1 MELKNKLKELR
12 VTHGMTQEAVAD
24 HLGVSSQTVSKW
36 ERGLLSPDIAL
47 LPKIALLFKCS
58 IDSLFDMEL
67 VWSIE
72 HRKEFGE
79 RIQAL
84 HEKKDWEGVY
94 QAWICEIELNPD
106 HYGNYA
112 DVMLHVYRK
121 KLYDKDRVEKMIS
134 LAEHAEKCCTDD
146 DKRNEIYRIMLQLCS
161 ESKDPAIR
169 EKGKYYYKKL
179 PSLRHSREAYAK
191 FVMDGEEYRAQ
202 VLKNIIY
209 TIDLAECSVRQL
221 ILPDMPP
228 QEKLFYYQKAATL
241 LETVLDGKYAGFY
254 DPPLISNYTEIARI
268 YIQLGQTD
276 MAEEYINRII
286 ATLEKHMIESEKEK
300 KSKILYST
308 ALQNIVPTEQI
319 CKKLLQNIV
328 NISEFGEFKDKI
340 SALKSRYEKYISQP
354 SVQHTL
360 NII

>member
-1 MELKNKLKELR
+1 MELKSKLKELR
-12 VTHGMTQEAVAD
+12 ISRNMTQEAVAD

-58 IDSLFDMEL
+58 IDSLFDMDL

-79 RIQAL
+79 KIHAL

-94 QAWICEIELNPD
+94 QAWIREIELNPD

-146 DKRNEIYRIMLQLCS
+146 DKRNEIYRIMLQICS
-161 ESKDPAIR
+161 ESKDPGIR

-179 PSLRHSREAYAK
+179 PSLRHSREVYAK
-191 FVMDGEEYRAQ
+191 FVMDGEEYRSQ

-209 TIDLAECSVRQL
+209 TVDLAECSVRQL

-228 QEKLFYYQKAATL
+228 QEKLYYYQKAAAL

-254 DPPLISNYTEIARI
+254 DPPLMSDYAEIAKI
-268 YIQLGQTD
+268 HVQLGQTER
-276 MAEEYINRII
+276 AEEYINRILT
-286 ATLEKHMIESEKEK
+286 ALEKHMIESEKET
-300 KSKILYST
+300 KSQILYST
-308 ALQNIVPTEQI
+308 TLRNSVPTEQI
-319 CKKLLQNIV
+319 CQKLLQNMFDAT
-328 NISEFGEFKDKI
+328 EFEQFKDAI
-340 SALKSRYEKYISQP
+340 SNFMNCYQQKRSGG
-354 SVQHTL
+354 
-360 NII
+360 